1 MSLRCGIVGLPNVGK
16 STLFNA
22 LTASAAAGAAN
33 YPFCTV
39 EPNEG
44 AAPVPDPRLARI
56 AALAESAAAVPS
68 RFDFV
73 DIAGLVAGAS
83 TGEGLGNRFLGHIR
97 EVDAIAHVLRCF
109 DDDGVTHV
117 AGRVDPVADAE
128 VVETELLLADLQS
141 LEGRRDGLVRKARGG
156 DGEARA
162 MLSLVDRAIALLAE
176 GRPAREMAV
185 ADDERALHRQMQL
198 LTSKPVLYVCNVG
211 EGEIAGNALSR
222 KVEALAAAGGAAS
235 VTISAA
241 IEAEIALLE
250 DERERGDFLA
260 SLGLE
265 RAGLERF
272 VHAGYRLLGLIT
284 YFTASSKEARAWP
297 LPRGATAS
305 EAAGNIHTDFARG
318 FICAETVSYEDFIAC
333 GGEQGARDAGR
344 MRQEGREYR
353 VADGDVMLF
362 RFNI

>member
-1 MSLRCGIVGLPNVGK
+1 M
-16 STLFNA
+16 
-22 LTASAAAGAAN
+22 
-33 YPFCTV
+33 
-39 EPNEG
+39 
-44 AAPVPDPRLARI
+44 
-56 AALAESAAAVPS
+56 
-68 RFDFV
+68 
-73 DIAGLVAGAS
+73 
-83 TGEGLGNRFLGHIR
+83 
-97 EVDAIAHVLRCF
+97 LRCF

-141 LEGRRDGLVRKARGG
+141 LEGRRDGLIRKARGG

-162 MLSLVDRAIALLAE
+162 MLSLVDRAMALLAE

-185 ADDERALHRQMQL
+185 ADEERALHRQMQL

-211 EGEIAGNALSR
+211 EGDIAGNALSR
-222 KVEALAAAGGAAS
+222 KVDALAAAGGAAC

-241 IEAEIALLE
+241 IEAEIGLLE
-250 DERERGDFLA
+250 DERERGDFLE

-318 FICAETVSYEDFIAC
+318 FICAETVSYEDFVAC